1 MDFAAGQP
9 WWWFSWVG
17 RLKAERAVR
26 SLGVVVVDV
35 HPQDV
40 FKVAAVENEQPVEA
54 LRADRSDEAFG
65 DRVRFRR
72 PNGCFHDPDLFAAE
86 HLVERTGVLAVSVA
100 DQEPGSLEQ
109 PGETQV
115 ASLLGNPA
123 AVGIGRAAREPD
135 ATTGVLDKEQ
145 HVVAAQEQRLDREKV
160 AGNDALRL
168 RLQELA
174 PARPGASRRRP
185 EPCAGKQTPDTRR
198 RCLDADLG
206 EFSADPAMT
215 PAWVLARATTRVPGS
230 PARDTAA
237 RVWRLADATSASQAT
252 GASAA
257 ASAA

>member
-40 FKVAAVENEQPVEA
+40 FKVAAVEDEQPVEA
-54 LRADRSDEAFG
+54 LRADRSDETFG

-115 ASLLGNPA
+115 ASLLGPPSGLVVQPA
-123 AVGIGRAAREPD
+123 S
-135 ATTGVLDKEQ
+135 Q
-145 HVVAAQEQRLDREKV
+145 
-160 AGNDALRL
+160 
-168 RLQELA
+168 
-174 PARPGASRRRP
+174 
-185 EPCAGKQTPDTRR
+185 TRR
-198 RCLDADLG
+198 
-206 EFSADPAMT
+206 
-215 PAWVLARATTRVPGS
+215 LACSIKNNT
-230 PARDTAA
+230 
-237 RVWRLADATSASQAT
+237 
-252 GASAA
+252 
-257 ASAA
+257 